1 MGDWIEAVDPTH
13 QQPYWYSPSLNE
25 STWERPALA
34 LHWTAQIDDA
44 GHTYYYHVETGESR
58 WEPPY
63 ALTVPAPEPDP
74 EQEVP
79 APEVFS
85 EPEAP
90 PAAPPAEEDF
100 GRGAPPPAPVG
111 GEFLVNEEDIAVD
124 ITQRSGAFGGRVA
137 EDRSV
142 LVDEEDV
149 AVDVTQRSGAFGGRV
164 AEDHSAFRGY
174 RAEPRPDPEPEPE
187 PAPATIERAARGGV
201 ELGDVAP
208 APPERRRSLV
218 DAAHPHLNPTQLDH
232 LDLDPSIRR
241 TTKGKAF
248 TKPKQVYC
256 HLCGREFGTA
266 SLRIHAKA
274 CLRKLEATQRDL
286 PKARRTRPPRPPD
299 EDLFPLP
306 TSSDGEVE
314 FFAYNVEAL
323 RIFGEISGD
332 ASRLRALLAESE
344 GRKRDED
351 AEERA
356 REDAEAERRRGE
368 ALEAEAR
375 RRAALDA
382 EAEAEAEAARLDD
395 LALERARRE
404 RANERRRRGARR
416 TRGSEE
422 GRREA
427 DRLEAERLLLEEERD
442 RAAVAARTR
451 EAKAAADEDRGGGD
465 GGAAAIRDAADRERL
480 RLEGEREAERL
491 RLASLRVATDEEA
504 RLGGCASPESR
515 AAEAAR
521 RVRGERMRDRGYRP
535 LRKGDGRR
543 AAENGKLADELRH
556 EAEANKTTRRARE
569 SILRHREIIAGLD
582 AEARDLHYREWDP
595 QSHVDT
601 TWAKSYAR

>member
-1 MGDWIEAVDPTH
+1 M
-13 QQPYWYSPSLNE
+13 Q
-25 STWERPALA
+25 
-34 LHWTAQIDDA
+34 
-44 GHTYYYHVETGESR
+44 
-58 WEPPY
+58 
-63 ALTVPAPEPDP
+63 
-74 EQEVP
+74 
-79 APEVFS
+79 
-85 EPEAP
+85 
-90 PAAPPAEEDF
+90 
-100 GRGAPPPAPVG
+100 
-111 GEFLVNEEDIAVD
+111 
-124 ITQRSGAFGGRVA
+124 
-137 EDRSV
+137 
-142 LVDEEDV
+142 
-149 AVDVTQRSGAFGGRV
+149 
-164 AEDHSAFRGY
+164 
-174 RAEPRPDPEPEPE
+174 

-241 TTKGKAF
+241 RAKGKAF

-274 CLRKLEATQRDL
+274 CLRKFEATQRDL

-306 TSSDGEVE
+306 QSSDGEVE

-404 RANERRRRGARR
+404 RAFLDAERERLEEEAARR
-416 TRGSEE
+416 AAAEAAAVAAAARDLQRDMAAAAQRREADRDRAEAEKLLEEAAALRRDNEAEAARLKAEDDRQKRAAAARRAADARLREE

-427 DRLEAERLLLEEERD
+427 DRLEAERLLLEEEQD

-451 EAKAAADEDRGGGD
+451 EAKAAADEDR
-465 GGAAAIRDAADRERL
+465 AAAATAAANAIRDAADRERL

-521 RVRGERMRDRGYRP
+521 RARVERMRDRGYRP

-543 AAENGKLADELRH
+543 AAENGKLAEELRH

-569 SILRHREIIAGLD
+569 SILRHKEIIAGLD